1 MLTLK
6 QKIESDL
13 LVNMRSKNEVGKN
26 TLRMLLSAIKLYE
39 IEKSTTIDDN
49 GVLSLIQKELKSR
62 RDSINDFQ
70 KGNRQDLV
78 DDTLREVDFLENY
91 LPTQLTNEE
100 IETIVKNTMLE
111 VGASSPSDIGKVMK
125 AVIPRISGQ
134 ATTDRVSTIVRDL
147 LNKNLG
153 I

>member
-91 LPTQLTNEE
+91 LPTQLTNQE

>member
-125 AVIPRISGQ
+125 AVIARISGQ

>member
-26 TLRMLLSAIKLYE
+26 ALRMLLSAIKLYE

-78 DDTLREVDFLENY
+78 DDTLREVVFLEKY

-100 IETIVKNTMLE
+100 IETIVKNTILE
-111 VGASSPSDIGKVMK
+111 VSASAPSDIGKVMK